1 MVIFVFL
8 SVLALNAEDMTQEEI
23 AKSYKRSYDYETI
36 GKYEKAIASLKD
48 VYQNY
53 KSTYTVNYRLG
64 WLYYLNKK
72 YANSMEHFEKALIIY
87 PSSIEVL
94 NSMILVH
101 SVQLDWDKVEEKS
114 AQVVKIDYYNFTA
127 NYWYSYSLR
136 MQGKYENAT
145 IIDRKMLTIFP
156 TSVTFLV
163 ELAENLYANSE
174 FEESISIFY
183 SVLIL
188 EPDNTISEAY
198 IKKYLEFNKK

>member
-1 MVIFVFL
+1 
-8 SVLALNAEDMTQEEI
+8 
-23 AKSYKRSYDYETI
+23 
-36 GKYEKAIASLKD
+36 
-48 VYQNY
+48 
-53 KSTYTVNYRLG
+53 
-64 WLYYLNKK
+64 
-72 YANSMEHFEKALIIY
+72 MEHFEKALIIS

-101 SVQLDWDKVEEKS
+101 SIQLDWDKVEEKS
-114 AQVVKIDYYNFTA
+114 TQVVKIDYYNFTA

-145 IIDRKMLTIFP
+145 IIDRKMLAIFP

-174 FEESISIFY
+174 YEESIIIFY

-188 EPDNTISEAY
+188 EPDNSIAETY
-198 IKKYLEFNKK
+198 LKKKSK